1 MENNRT
7 PVKSSA
13 IISVG
18 YDPETKLM
26 QVEMTGGNVY
36 DYPDVDAADH
46 KDFMASDSM
55 GKHLSKHIRP
65 KYSAKK

>member
-13 IISVG
+13 IVSVG

-26 QVEMTGGNVY
+26 QVEMNGGRVY
-36 DYPDVDAADH
+36 DYPGVDAADH
-46 KDFMASDSM
+46 KTFMAAESM
-55 GKHLSKHIRP
+55 GKHLAKHIRP
-65 KYSAKK
+65 KYGVSK